1 MRRADRLFRI
11 VQFLRA
17 GRLQTAR
24 SLAEKLGVSHRTIYR
39 DVQDLQLSGVPIEGE
54 AGVGYTLR
62 RDYDLPPLMF
72 NSREITALVLGSRM
86 VVAWGD
92 AELASAA
99 NDALR
104 KIEAVL
110 TPELRNRIDA
120 VPMYAPAF
128 ASPSSDSTRATLE
141 ILRGA
146 IEKCRLVQIAYQD
159 ATGGATDRTL
169 RPMALLFWGQV
180 WTLVAWCELR
190 HDFRSFR
197 PDRIQSLAVKDEI
210 FTPERG
216 QRYEDFLARF
226 KKSFRDQASPTDTL
240 SL

>member
-24 SLAEKLGVSHRTIYR
+24 ELAQKLEVSDRTIYR
-39 DVQDLQLSGVPIEGE
+39 DVQDLQLSGVPILGE

-72 NSREITALVLGSRM
+72 NLREITALVLGSRM
-86 VVAWGD
+86 VAAWGD
-92 AELASAA
+92 ADLANAA

-104 KIEAVL
+104 QIEAVL
-110 TPELRNRIDA
+110 TPALRDRIDA
-120 VPMYAPAF
+120 VRLYAPALN
-128 ASPSSDSTRATLE
+128 PRRPGDVTTRENLE
-141 ILRGA
+141 LLRNA
-146 IEKCRLVQIAYQD
+146 IETTRIVQVAYRD
-159 ATGGATDRTL
+159 EKGLESERRL
-169 RPMALLFWGQV
+169 RPMALLFWGNV

-197 PDRIQSLAVKDEI
+197 ADRFRSIQITEQT
-210 FTPERG
+210 FEQERG
-216 QRYEDFLARF
+216 ERYEDFLTKMR
-226 KKSFRDQASPTDTL
+226 QQL
-240 SL
+240 Q

>member
-17 GRLQTAR
+17 GRVQTAHG
-24 SLAEKLGVSHRTIYR
+24 LAQKLEVSDRTIYR

-72 NSREITALVLGSRM
+72 DGREITALVLGTRM
-86 VVAWGD
+86 VAAWGD
-92 AELASAA
+92 EELASAA

-110 TPELRNRIDA
+110 TPALRDRIEA
-120 VPMYAPAF
+120 VPMYAPSF
-128 ASPSSDSTRATLE
+128 AKRGRTDGWPEHPELPRKTLE
-141 ILRGA
+141 VLRGA
-146 IEKCRLVQIAYQD
+146 IEQNRVVAVDYSD
-159 ATGGATDRTL
+159 AEGKSTERRL

-190 HDFRSFR
+190 NDFRSFR
-197 PDRIQSLAVKDEI
+197 ADRVKAVNVLDET
-210 FTPERG
+210 FAQERG
-216 QRYEDFLARF
+216 QRYEDFVARI
-226 KKSFRDQASPTDTL
+226 REQYE
-240 SL
+240 

>member
-24 SLAEKLGVSHRTIYR
+24 SLAQKLQVSDRTIYR
-39 DVQDLQLSGVPIEGE
+39 DVQDLQLSGVPIVGE

-72 NSREITALVLGSRM
+72 DGREITALVLGSRM
-86 VVAWGD
+86 VMAWGD

-128 ASPSSDSTRATLE
+128 RTNDSTRTTLE

-146 IEKCRLVQIAYQD
+146 IEKNRLVQI
-159 ATGGATDRTL
+159 G
-169 RPMALLFWGQV
+169 
-180 WTLVAWCELR
+180 
-190 HDFRSFR
+190 
-197 PDRIQSLAVKDEI
+197 
-210 FTPERG
+210 
-216 QRYEDFLARF
+216 
-226 KKSFRDQASPTDTL
+226 
-240 SL
+240 